1 LLRRGIGLLL
11 GHPCARVSAVSTLLM
26 AVLRVPAILVVLLLL
41 VSLLVSLLSVCGVR
55 VEALALLGLPRLLLL
70 LLLLLRTRDKGLLA
84 RSELECARVEAG
96 RAGHAGG
103 EVCVV

>member
-11 GHPCARVSAVSTLLM
+11 GHPCARVSAVPALLM
-26 AVLRVPAILVVLLLL
+26 AVLRVPAILVVLLL
-41 VSLLVSLLSVCGVR
+41 VSLLVSLLSICGVR
-55 VEALALLGLPRLLLL
+55 VEALALLGLPRL

-103 EVCVV
+103 VMCVV